1 MTRVVVSEAA
11 QSDVETII
19 VDLALKAG
27 HATALQYIE
36 LFEKLYRLFE
46 RFPDSG
52 SPRPNLGRRV
62 RIGIATPYIVFYR
75 YDRNND
81 LIYVQRVLHSKRNVT
96 RAMLGKT
103 PRRKRE

>member
-1 MTRVVVSEAA
+1 MTRVVVSQAA

-27 HATALQYIE
+27 HATAVEYIE

-46 RFPDSG
+46 RFPASG
-52 SPRPNLGRRV
+52 SPRPNLGHGV
-62 RIGIATPYIVFYR
+62 RIGIATPYIMFYR

-81 LIYVQRVLHSKRNVT
+81 LIYVQRVLHSKRYVT
-96 RAMLGKT
+96 RAMLART
-103 PRRKRE
+103 RRRKKE

>member
-1 MTRVVVSEAA
+1 MTRVVVSQAA

-27 HATALQYIE
+27 HATAVQYIE

-46 RFPDSG
+46 RFPASG
-52 SPRPNLGRRV
+52 SPRPNLGHGV
-62 RIGIATPYIVFYR
+62 RIGIATPYIMFYR

-96 RAMLGKT
+96 RAMLARK
-103 PRRKRE
+103 PRRKKE